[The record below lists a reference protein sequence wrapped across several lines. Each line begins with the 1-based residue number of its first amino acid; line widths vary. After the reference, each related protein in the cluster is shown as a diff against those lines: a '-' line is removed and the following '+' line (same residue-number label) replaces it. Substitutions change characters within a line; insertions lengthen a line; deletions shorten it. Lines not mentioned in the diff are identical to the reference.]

1 MNNPLSDKDF
11 MNFPYL
17 NIFYSFASFL
27 FKDLLPLENRN
38 FLYAAT
44 SLQIFHFMDFLM
56 KKCLPYKRLSK
67 AFFIMEKCPNQ
78 YGKKKSDQ
86 R

>member
-11 MNFPYL
+11 MNFPKYHL
-17 NIFYSFASFL
+17 FICLFSFQGLIAVG
-27 FKDLLPLENRN
+27 NRN

-56 KKCLPYKRLSK
+56 KKCLPYKRLSE
-67 AFFIMEKCPNQ
+67 AFLYN
-78 YGKKKSDQ
+78 GKVPKSTWKK
-86 R
+86 